1 MKTSGIPY
9 EVEATLGRKTGFL
22 SSTRVGLAVFDNS
35 AVRSPWRARLTR
47 CGSVTLPVSRRIFC
61 ALYGEFETLIDIR
74 TLEIIKGGLPRRAL
88 ALVLE

>member
-1 MKTSGIPY
+1 MWKRY
-9 EVEATLGRKTGFL
+9 
-22 SSTRVGLAVFDNS
+22 LAGEPPHFY
-35 AVRSPWRARLTR
+35 
-47 CGSVTLPVSRRIFC
+47 